1 MSSDAA
7 LMVPPAAAGDVE
19 AAVRVRGGLPGLR
32 ARAAKAAR
40 GGALGARV
48 VYVGGSVTAQRDG
61 WRPAFH
67 AWLERALPAPL
78 GHDGVNA
85 ALGNCGSKV
94 LAFMLHDWVVVP
106 NERPPDLVILET
118 AINDGDALLE
128 SGDATGI
135 RRALEGIVRGV
146 KAAAPSCELLL
157 VISHLRTDLP
167 QARRSGT
174 LAWVNG
180 DAPDAPAV
188 YHERVPSI
196 HEQVSCMQQQA
207 LSSVAQAWMLT
218 HQRRVRACQV
228 AEHYGIPS
236 VNISTALRALPPHA
250 LDAIFRDD
258 CHTTPAGGAAVA
270 SIVAAC
276 VAKCLAETPAD
287 AAPPRALPPPPALD
301 PLHWAG
307 GRAHAVTRA
316 DLQLATDA
324 GGVPLHA
331 VQAWDVDP
339 LTGQRGQWWLLAPGE
354 DALVI
359 QFSGTALALLTH
371 QGPDA
376 GVLRCEL
383 SPVTS
388 AAAAD
393 GRSSDDAPAPVA
405 VQHHVLFDQ
414 WSYYYRLSVVQLAE
428 GLPSGRYS
436 ARISLERAP
445 PDRSVAKRPLQ
456 PTVAG
461 PLQLW
466 LSHYCVLSCG
476 AFTSR
481 ALTADAGG
489 AQQTAAVVNRMR
501 DGPLVLQRQPVA

>member
-1 MSSDAA
+1 MSGGG
-7 LMVPPAAAGDVE
+7 AAGGLVPASDVE
-19 AAVRVRGGLPGLR
+19 AAIRVRGGLPGLR

-40 GGALGARV
+40 GCALGARV

-78 GHDGVNA
+78 GHDAVNA
-85 ALGNCGSKV
+85 ALGNAGSK
-94 LAFMLHDWVVVP
+94 LLTFMLHDWVLP
-106 NERPPDLVILET
+106 RNERLPDLVILET

-146 KAAAPSCELLL
+146 KQAAPSCELLL

-188 YHERVPSI
+188 YHECVPSI
-196 HEQVSCMQQQA
+196 HE
-207 LSSVAQAWMLT
+207 
-218 HQRRVRACQV
+218 QV
-228 AEHYGIPS
+228 AEHYGIPT
-236 VNISTALRALPPHA
+236 VNVSTALRALSPQA
-250 LDAIFRDD
+250 LDALFRDD

-276 VAKCLAETPAD
+276 VAQCLSSVAATTPAA
-287 AAPPRALPPPPALD
+287 AAPLRVLPPPPAMD

-324 GGVPLHA
+324 GGAPLHA
-331 VQAWDVDP
+331 VQTWDVDP
-339 LTGQRGQWWLLAPGE
+339 LTGQRGQWWLLAPGD

-359 QFSGTALALLTH
+359 HFSGTALALLTH
-371 QGPDA
+371 LGPDA
-376 GVLRCEL
+376 GVLRCEI
-383 SPVTS
+383 SPVT
-388 AAAAD
+388 AVGA
-393 GRSSDDAPAPVA
+393 GSSDDAQAPAAA
-405 VQHHVLFDQ
+405 VQQHALFDR
-414 WSYYYRLSVVQLAE
+414 WCYYYRLSVVLLAE
-428 GLPSGRYS
+428 GLPPGRYS
-436 ARISLERAP
+436 ARISLEAAT

-456 PTVAG
+456 PAVAG
-461 PLQLW
+461 PLRLW
-466 LSHYCVLSCG
+466 LSHYLVLSCG
-476 AFTSR
+476 AYTSR
-481 ALTADAGG
+481 ALTAGADG
-489 AQQTAAVVNRMR
+489 AQQKSAAAAAAAVASVR
-501 DGPLVLQRQPVA
+501 DGPLVQQRHPVA